1 MIESPDDLD
10 GIGGSF
16 DLDGLKKKYRRRDAA
31 SKPRNALAAIEREIL
46 EEIASQ
52 SGRYGDRLD
61 ALLGAMTALRHTIEH
76 TTAQRRSGD
85 MGDAGSADALNASI
99 AQYNRL
105 RAQAQQVQ
113 HYLIIHREAMGFW
126 NHDDV
131 FRFYPIPAALTPLS
145 SAHTPKLPGHP

>member
-1 MIESPDDLD
+1 M
-10 GIGGSF
+10 
-16 DLDGLKKKYRRRDAA
+16 
-31 SKPRNALAAIEREIL
+31 AAIEREIL

-61 ALLGAMTALRHTIEH
+61 ALLAEMATLRQTIEPAIAALR
-76 TTAQRRSGD
+76 QD
-85 MGDAGSADALNASI
+85 QVDDAAASPALNAGI
-99 AQYNRL
+99 TQYNRL

-131 FRFYPIPAALTPLS
+131 FRFYPIPAALTPLPQ
-145 SAHTPKLPGHP
+145 AHTPRPPEHP